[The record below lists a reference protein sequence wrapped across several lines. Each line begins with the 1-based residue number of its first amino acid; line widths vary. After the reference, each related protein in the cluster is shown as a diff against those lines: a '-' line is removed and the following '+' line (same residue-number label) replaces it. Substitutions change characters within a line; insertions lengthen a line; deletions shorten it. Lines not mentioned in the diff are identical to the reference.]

1 MDILEIIDDLNTAI
15 FEGNVGD
22 QNLYGLYDYIDQ
34 IINYAYGLAA
44 VLMIILVGSKV
55 ITYFANP
62 SGNLDPYT
70 LVRPIL
76 ILVALILYKPLVELL
91 LFSPT
96 DIIADVTENAAVYV
110 TKVQDGEALEESYNS
125 SITYIQDSNA
135 DGSDGDGVYD
145 VLQINPFLE
154 LIHLIIFF
162 IASVV
167 AGYIMLRQ
175 IIYKAIYFVIGVFAL
190 PLALI
195 PGNQDVLKKWF
206 FGFLAV
212 LLWLPI
218 LTILKTILILVH
230 SNTADGG
237 FTQVLMSICLQIV
250 MIIAVLR
257 VPKYANILVSAG
269 SDSGSNFTASFM
281 TTPTLAMYKKLRG
294 K

>member
-1 MDILEIIDDLNTAI
+1 MDLTDIINSLQTAI

-22 QNLYGLYDYIDQ
+22 KNLFGLYQYIDQ
-34 IINYAYGLAA
+34 IIDYAYGLAA

-76 ILVALILYKPLVELL
+76 ILVALVLYKPLVELL

-96 DIIADVTENAAVYV
+96 DIIADVTENAAHYV
-110 TKVQDGEALEESYNS
+110 TKVGDAKEFEDSYNG
-125 SITYIQDSNA
+125 SITHIQDSNA
-135 DGSDGDGVYD
+135 DGSGDGVYD

-154 LIHLIIFF
+154 LLHLIIFF

-212 LLWLPI
+212 LLWIPI

-230 SNTADGG
+230 NNTASGG
-237 FTQVLMSICLQIV
+237 FTQILMSICLQVV

-281 TTPTLAMYKKLRG
+281 TVPAMAMYKKLRG